1 MSRRRAHVWVRVV
14 MAAGLVLVPI
24 VPPARGQRP
33 DPTTV
38 TTAATLSVLG
48 GTVEHVRGGGSRS
61 PASSG
66 VDLAEG
72 DRIVTGVDG
81 RALITFLDGSTIT
94 VEPASDVAVQSMDV
108 GRKDRSHI
116 RVLLMAGTVWARLAS
131 WLGGRA
137 TLAIESNAY
146 SATAHDGLI
155 GGQTRA
161 DGSFVCWTRAG
172 ALELT
177 DRQGVTLAVLQPGQK
192 ATATK
197 PALVVEPFAVH
208 QSALEV
214 SVVGPA
220 LPLVVMPDGVRA
232 AGFVPP
238 GVEVNQVFGSLTEAG
253 RAAPRVVEVP
263 AGAAGP
269 YRVVLTGVENGPYTV
284 TVVGRYQGG
293 TVYRWERRGDIRAGE
308 RLGLEVTQG
317 MSSDRDPRTAR
328 VVIGVVRQLGPLDEN
343 PAPHLTLS
351 PLERANAVP

>member
-1 MSRRRAHVWVRVV
+1 MSRRRAHIWMRVV
-14 MAAGLVLVPI
+14 MAMGLVVVPI
-24 VPPARGQRP
+24 VPLARAQRP
-33 DPTTV
+33 DSTMI

-48 GTVEHVRGGGSRS
+48 GTVEHVREGGSRS
-61 PASSG
+61 QATSG
-66 VDLAEG
+66 LDLAEG

-94 VEPASDVAVQSMDV
+94 VEPASDVAVRSMDV
-108 GRKDRSHI
+108 GRQDRSHI

-137 TLAIESNAY
+137 TLTIESNAY

-172 ALELT
+172 TLEMA

-192 ATATK
+192 ATATA
-197 PALVVEPFAVH
+197 PSLIVEPFAVH

-214 SVVGPA
+214 SV
-220 LPLVVMPDGVRA
+220 
-232 AGFVPP
+232 
-238 GVEVNQVFGSLTEAG
+238 NQVFGSLTASHRG
-253 RAAPRVVEVP
+253 APRVVEVP

-269 YRVVLTGVENGPYTV
+269 YRVVLTGVENGPYAV

-293 TVYRWERRGDIRAGE
+293 TVYRWERRGDIRVGE
-308 RLGLEVTQG
+308 RQGLEVTQG
-317 MSSDRDPRTAR
+317 MSNDPDPRTAR
-328 VVIGVVRQLGPLDEN
+328 VVVGVVRRLGTLDEN

>member
-1 MSRRRAHVWVRVV
+1 MRVV
-14 MAAGLVLVPI
+14 VAAALLLVPFA
-24 VPPARGQRP
+24 PGARAQQPGS
-33 DPTTV
+33 TI

-48 GTVEHVRGGGSRS
+48 GTVEHVRGDGPRS
-61 PASSG
+61 HAASG
-66 VDLAEG
+66 ADLVEG

-94 VEPASDVAVQSMDV
+94 VEPGSDVAVRSMDV
-108 GRKDRSHI
+108 GHRDRSHI

-172 ALELT
+172 TLELA

-192 ATATK
+192 ATATT
-197 PALVVEPFAVH
+197 PSLVVEPFAVH

-220 LPLVVMPDGVRA
+220 LPLVVMPDGVRV

-238 GVEVNQVFGSLTEAG
+238 SVEVNQVFGSLTASRSG
-253 RAAPRVVEVP
+253 APKVVEVP
-263 AGAAGP
+263 AGAAGS

-284 TVVGRYQGG
+284 TVVGRYQGA
-293 TVYRWERRGDIRAGE
+293 TVYRWERSGDIKVGE

-317 MSSDRDPRTAR
+317 MSNDRDPRTSR
-328 VVIGVVRQLGPLDEN
+328 VVVGVVRRLGPLDEN

-351 PLERANAVP
+351 PLERAKAVP